1 MPASKQMY
9 VNQKIIKN
17 VIYEFMI
24 RFFMMIDNVI
34 NISMYAYDLHK
45 TGGISPTYN
54 SNIVHPQIGTK
65 HQRILTGRRFYN
77 SP

>member
-1 MPASKQMY
+1 
-9 VNQKIIKN
+9 
-17 VIYEFMI
+17 
-24 RFFMMIDNVI
+24 MIDNVI

-77 SP
+77 SPWSIPNAPKSGFSIKMWYVIL